1 MNYMIILARDIYFK
15 YQGITGMM
23 IKRTTK
29 ICVLSLLWLLSACDS
44 ASEVVTQTEEVP
56 VMVNVTALAAEPV
69 FQEQTFPGRVAAFRI
84 AQIRPQVSGI
94 VTEMKF
100 SQGSELTPG
109 QALFQIDPAPF
120 KADVNS
126 AAASLQ
132 KAQVS
137 YRQLQ
142 AKVNRLAKIRHSG
155 AVSDQDY
162 EEAVSTAEQA
172 KATIAEARA
181 ILERRQLDLSYSTV
195 KSPIGGRVDQNFITE
210 GALVSASDSQALAT
224 VQQIDKV
231 YVDVRQPASQMD
243 LLQAAA
249 STSANSEN
257 ATSATVIS
265 ADGTPYSNQAKI
277 LFTGVSVD
285 ASTGDVV
292 IRLQVDNPER
302 NLLPGM
308 YVQAKISR
316 LLDNN
321 GLVVPREAVIREG
334 DKTYVWLN
342 DEGKAKAVEVEIGE
356 AVGPGFWVKNGLK
369 TDDQLITKGMNRLQ
383 EGVALHLAQGANP

>member
-1 MNYMIILARDIYFK
+1 
-15 YQGITGMM
+15 MM

-29 ICVLSLLWLLSACDS
+29 ITVLSLLWLLSACDS
-44 ASEVVTQTEEVP
+44 GSEVVAQTEEMP
-56 VMVNVTALAAEPV
+56 AMVNVTTLATEPV

-84 AQIRPQVSGI
+84 AQIRPQVNGI
-94 VTEMKF
+94 ITEMKF
-100 SQGSELTPG
+100 NQGSELVPG

-132 KAQVS
+132 KAQAS

-142 AKVNRLAKIRHSG
+142 AKASRLAKIKHSG
-155 AVSDQDY
+155 AVSEQDY
-162 EEAVSTAEQA
+162 EDALSAAEQA
-172 KATIAEARA
+172 KAAIAEARA
-181 ILERRQLDLSYSTV
+181 VLERKQLDLSYSTV

-210 GALVSASDSQALAT
+210 GALVSSSDTQALAT

-231 YVDVRQPASQMD
+231 YVDVRQPASQMNM
-243 LLQAAA
+243 LQAAA
-249 STSANSEN
+249 GTLARDEN
-257 ATSATVIS
+257 AASAAVIA
-265 ADGTPYSNQAKI
+265 ADGTPYSNQAQI

-292 IRLQVDNPER
+292 MRLQVDNSDR
-302 NLLPGM
+302 TLLPGM

-316 LLDNN
+316 LLEQN
-321 GLVVPREAVIREG
+321 GLVVPRETLVREG

-342 DEGKAKAVEVEIGE
+342 DEGKAKRVEVEAGE
-356 AVGPGFWVKNGLK
+356 AIGSHFWIKNGLK
-369 TDDQLITKGMNRLQ
+369 AGDQLVVKGMSRLQ
-383 EGVALHLAQGANP
+383 EGVSLHLAQDAQS

>member
-1 MNYMIILARDIYFK
+1 
-15 YQGITGMM
+15 MM

-29 ICVLSLLWLLSACDS
+29 ISVLSLLWLLSACDS
-44 ASEVVTQTEEVP
+44 GSEIVAQTEAVP
-56 VMVNVTALAAEPV
+56 VMVNVTTLAAEPV

-162 EEAVSTAEQA
+162 EEALSAAEQA
-172 KATIAEARA
+172 KATISEARA

-231 YVDVRQPASQMD
+231 YVDVRQPASQMN

-249 STSANSEN
+249 STSANGEN
-257 ATSATVIS
+257 VTSATVIS

-277 LFTGVSVD
+277 LFTGVTVD

-292 IRLQVDNPER
+292 MRLQVDNPDR
-302 NLLPGM
+302 NMLPGM

-316 LLDNN
+316 LLNQS
-321 GLVVPREAVIREG
+321 GLVIPREAVVRES
-334 DKTYVWLN
+334 DKTYVWIN
-342 DEGKAKAVEVEIGE
+342 YQGKAKSVEVKPGEVIG
-356 AVGPGFWVKNGLK
+356 ANVLIKNGLK
-369 TDDQLITKGMNRLQ
+369 AGDQLITKGAGRLQ
-383 EGVALHLAQGANP
+383 EGISLQLAQGAHP

>member
-1 MNYMIILARDIYFK
+1 
-15 YQGITGMM
+15 MM

-29 ICVLSLLWLLSACDS
+29 ITVLSLLWLLSACDS
-44 ASEVVTQTEEVP
+44 GSEVVAQTEEIP
-56 VMVNVTALAAEPV
+56 AMVNVVTLATAPV

-84 AQIRPQVSGI
+84 AQIRPQVNGI
-94 VTEMKF
+94 ITEMKF
-100 SQGSELTPG
+100 NQGSELVPG

-142 AKVNRLAKIRHSG
+142 AKVSRLAKIRHSG

-162 EEAVSTAEQA
+162 EEALSAAEQA
-172 KATIAEARA
+172 KASISEARA
-181 ILERRQLDLSYSTV
+181 ILERKQLDLSYSTV

-231 YVDVRQPASQMD
+231 YVDVRQPASQINM
-243 LLQAAA
+243 LQAATGNLA
-249 STSANSEN
+249 GGEN
-257 ATSATVIS
+257 ATSVAVMS
-265 ADGTPYSNQAKI
+265 ADGTPYSNQAQI

-285 ASTGDVV
+285 TSTGDVV
-292 IRLQVDNPER
+292 MRLQVDNADR
-302 NLLPGM
+302 TLLPGM

-316 LLDNN
+316 LLEQN
-321 GLVVPREAVIREG
+321 GLVAPREAVVRTG

-342 DEGKAKAVEVEIGE
+342 DEGKAKSVEVETGE
-356 AVGPGFWVKNGLK
+356 AIGSDLWIKNGLK
-369 TDDQLITKGMNRLQ
+369 AGDQLVIKGISRLQ
-383 EGVALHLAQGANP
+383 EGMSLHLTQGVHP

>member
-1 MNYMIILARDIYFK
+1 
-15 YQGITGMM
+15 MM

-29 ICVLSLLWLLSACDS
+29 ISVLSLLWLLSACDS
-44 ASEVVTQTEEVP
+44 SSDIVAQTEEIP
-56 VMVNVTALAAEPV
+56 AMVNVTTLATEPV

-94 VTEMKF
+94 ITEMKF
-100 SQGSELTPG
+100 NQGSELTPG

-120 KADVNS
+120 KTDVNS

-132 KAQVS
+132 KAQAS

-142 AKVNRLAKIRHSG
+142 AKVSRLAKIRHSG

-162 EEAVSTAEQA
+162 EEALSAAEQA
-172 KATIAEARA
+172 KASIAEARA

-231 YVDVRQPASQMD
+231 YVDVRQPASQMNI
-243 LLQAAA
+243 LQVAAG
-249 STSANSEN
+249 TLANDEN
-257 ATSATVIS
+257 AASATVIS
-265 ADGTPYSNQAKI
+265 ADGTPYSNQAQI

-292 IRLQVDNPER
+292 MRLQVDNAQR
-302 NLLPGM
+302 TLLPGM

-321 GLVVPREAVIREG
+321 GLVVPREAVMREG

-356 AVGPGFWVKNGLK
+356 AVGPGLWVKDGLK
-369 TDDQLITKGMNRLQ
+369 ADDQLITKGMNRLQ
-383 EGVALHLAQGANP
+383 EGVSLHLAQGANP

>member
-1 MNYMIILARDIYFK
+1 
-15 YQGITGMM
+15 MM
-23 IKRTTK
+23 LNRTTK
-29 ICVLSLLWLLSACDS
+29 ISVLSLLLLLSACDS
-44 ASEVVTQTEEVP
+44 GSETAPQTEEIP
-56 VMVNVTALAAEPV
+56 VIVNVKILTAEPV
-69 FQEQTFPGRVAAFRI
+69 SHEQMFPGRVAAFRI

-100 SQGSELTPG
+100 NQGSELSPG

-132 KAQVS
+132 KAQAS

-142 AKVNRLAKIRHSG
+142 SKATRLAKIRHSG

-172 KATIAEARA
+172 KAGISEARA
-181 ILERRQLDLSYSTV
+181 ILERKQLDLSYSTV

-231 YVDVRQPASQMD
+231 YVDVRQPAAEMNALRATTGTLASGENTVT
-243 LLQAAA
+243 AAI
-249 STSANSEN
+249 
-257 ATSATVIS
+257 IS
-265 ADGTPYSNQAKI
+265 ADGTSYNNKAQI

-285 ASTGDVV
+285 AGTGDVV
-292 IRLQVDNPER
+292 MRLLVDNPDR
-302 NLLPGM
+302 TFLPGM

-316 LLDNN
+316 MPDKD
-321 GLVVPREAVIREG
+321 GLIVPREAVVRKG
-334 DKTYVWLN
+334 NKTYVWLN
-342 DEGKAKAVEVEIGE
+342 EKGKAKSVEVELGE
-356 AVGPGFWVKNGLK
+356 AVGAQLSIKNGLK
-369 TDDQLITKGMNRLQ
+369 AGDQLVVKGMNRLQ
-383 EGVALHLAQGANP
+383 EGISLQLTQGTHP